1 MPFIF
6 DLDIITLLSST
17 DGGATGE
24 GGTNNFNELT
34 NKPMINGVTLVGN
47 KNTSDLNISYNDLID
62 LPTKT
67 TEIYGIKGDYCSKY
81 GIISAQYGLVD
92 YETLS
97 NEVIIKGGIQLIV
110 PNKDTK
116 ILIASDIRYEVL
128 SIVDVTLFYA
138 DGEILEAEYVYYQTA
153 EPPEDGKFAYIAWW
167 NPEINKWSF
176 KSNDTGNI
184 WRQADATPIADVHF
198 TNENI
203 VRIDHV
209 GYRHLNTMQFAT
221 QDDLSHAATELEE
234 LAEELGTVS
243 NSKVNRN
250 MDNITDVGKLVIQ
263 NLSTPIS
270 EVITGETFV
279 IEHLPSNKIYHAG
292 VLTNIDVKSLG
303 TLECVPETVIKFT
316 SGDTINVT
324 IPESVLTIGDLYFEP
339 NKQYIISFFDNMVI
353 SSELTSK
360 VI

>member
-6 DLDIITLLSST
+6 DLDIVTLLSST
-17 DGGATGE
+17 TGGGTGE
-24 GGTNNFNELT
+24 GGTTNFNELT

-62 LPTKT
+62 LPTRI
-67 TEIYGIKGDYCSKY
+67 TETYGIKGDYCSKY

-97 NEVIIKGGIQLIV
+97 NEVTIKGGIQLIV

-116 ILIASDIRYEVL
+116 ILIASDIKYEVL
-128 SIVDVTLFYA
+128 SITDVTLFYV
-138 DGEILEAEYVYYQTA
+138 DGEILEADQVYYQTQ
-153 EPPEDGKFAYIAWW
+153 EPLENGEFVYVAWW

-184 WRQADATPIADVHF
+184 WRQADATPIADIHF

-221 QDDLSHAATELEE
+221 QDDLNHTATELEE
-234 LAEELGTVS
+234 LAEEIGTVS

-250 MDNITDVGKLVIQ
+250 MDNLTDAGKLLIQ
-263 NLSTPIS
+263 TLSTPTS
-270 EVITGETFV
+270 EVITGNTFI
-279 IEHLPSNKIYHAG
+279 IENLPSNKIYHAG
-292 VLTNIDVKSLG
+292 VLTDINIKSLDA
-303 TLECVPETVIKFT
+303 TECVPETVIKFT

-324 IPESVLTIGDLYFEP
+324 IPDSVLTIGDFYFDP
-339 NKQYIISFFDNMVI
+339 NKQYIISFFDNMVV
-353 SSELTSK
+353 SSELTSQ